1 MTTLNIAG
9 RWIGTGQPTLIIAE
23 IGVNHDGRLDRAL
36 ELVHLASACGADA
49 VKLQI
54 FCARRLMHGSSEFAE
69 YQKSREH
76 ASPTEMLEKY
86 ELSDAETKLLVQEIR
101 RLNLIPLATP
111 FSVEDV
117 QTIQKLDL
125 PAIKIASP
133 DLVNWPLLKC
143 AAETELPLLASTGA
157 ASMDEVKTTASWLQG
172 WNAPFA
178 LLHCISSYPTP
189 SEAANLC
196 WIEELMKTI
205 GVCTG
210 FSDHTTETITGATAV
225 SWGAC
230 IIERHL
236 TYDRNATGPDHASS
250 SDAKEFSEYV
260 RLIRLAETL
269 RGLPGKR
276 VLEIEQNVR
285 HVSRQS
291 LVANRDLPAGT
302 LLQETDLIVQRPG
315 TGVPA
320 SELPAVIGKRT
331 TAPLRRGEMLTR
343 QLLRHAA

>member
-1 MTTLNIAG
+1 M
-9 RWIGTGQPTLIIAE
+9 E
-23 IGVNHDGRLDRAL
+23 
-36 ELVHLASACGADA
+36 
-49 VKLQI
+49 
-54 FCARRLMHGSSEFAE
+54 
-69 YQKSREH
+69 
-76 ASPTEMLEKY
+76 
-86 ELSDAETKLLVQEIR
+86 
-101 RLNLIPLATP
+101 
-111 FSVEDV
+111 
-117 QTIQKLDL
+117 
-125 PAIKIASP
+125 
-133 DLVNWPLLKC
+133 
-143 AAETELPLLASTGA
+143 
-157 ASMDEVKTTASWLQG
+157 EVKITAGWLRE

-196 WIEELMKTI
+196 WIEELKESI

-210 FSDHTTETITGATAV
+210 FSDHTTEIITGAAAV
-225 SWGAC
+225 SCGAC

-250 SDAKEFSEYV
+250 SDAKEFTEYV

-269 RGLPGKR
+269 RGSPGKR
-276 VLEIEQNVR
+276 ALEIEQDVR
-285 HVSRQS
+285 QVSRQS
-291 LVANRDLPAGT
+291 LVASRDLPLDT

-343 QLLRHAA
+343 QSLRHAA